1 MRGCDYS
8 AIFLAEERGIV
19 RQLLTLVIVQI
30 GAKTAI
36 MFSSPQVRRWHT
48 LAQSN

>member
-1 MRGCDYS
+1 MRGVIIARFS
-8 AIFLAEERGIV
+8 WQRRGN
-19 RQLLTLVIVQI
+19 RQTLLTLVIVQI

-36 MFSSPQVRRWHT
+36 MFSSPQVRRWLT